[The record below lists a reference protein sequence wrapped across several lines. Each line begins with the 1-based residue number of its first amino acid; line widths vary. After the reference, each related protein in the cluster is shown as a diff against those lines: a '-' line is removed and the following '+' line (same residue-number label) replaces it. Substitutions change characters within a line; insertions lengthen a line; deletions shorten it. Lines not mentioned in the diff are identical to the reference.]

1 MPIARRRRPHIM
13 PAYILSFLLGAAGLL
28 VMAFGGLGHHTHA
41 GHAHAHGHAHG
52 RAHGMAHGGWRWA
65 LTALLSPR
73 AISTLLL
80 GFGATGLIARPLL
93 GGWPLVGAAIIGALA
108 FERLLARPLWN
119 LLFRFESRPAA
130 TLESCVEDRARA
142 VTGFDHD
149 GHGLV
154 ALELDGQV
162 VQVLATLRPADRAA
176 GVRVRAGDS
185 VRVEDVDAARNRCTV
200 SAINA

>member
-1 MPIARRRRPHIM
+1 MPV
-13 PAYILSFLLGAAGLL
+13 YILSFLLGAAGLL
-28 VMAFGGLGHHTHA
+28 IMALGGLGHHSHT
-41 GHAHAHGHAHG
+41 GHAHGHGPAHG
-52 RAHGMAHGGWRWA
+52 HGHAPGHGDWRWA
-65 LTALLSPR
+65 LTAILSPR
-73 AISTLLL
+73 VVATFLL
-80 GFGATGLIARPLL
+80 GFGAIGLAARHLL
-93 GGWPLVGAAIIGALA
+93 GGPLLLAAAAVGGAL

-119 LLFRFESRPAA
+119 LIFRFESRPAA

-142 VTGFDHD
+142 VTGFDRN

-154 ALELDGQV
+154 ALELDGQI

-185 VRVEDVDAARNRCTV
+185 VRVEEVDAARNRCTV